1 MSTLSER
8 LSKIQ
13 VELKAPKNQYNNF
26 GKYKYRS
33 QEDILEAVKP
43 LLNGLVITLSDDVKI
58 IQERIYITTTATIT
72 DGKDSISVNAL
83 AREPLTQKGMSD
95 SQVTVS
101 TSSYA
106 RKTALNGLLCLDDTK
121 DTDSQDNTTVS
132 AMETIRK
139 LLKETK
145 TDEQEFLKYFKTN
158 AVSQLNYENQQKAIQ
173 MLEKKKG
180 VKK

>member
-1 MSTLSER
+1 MSVLSH
-8 LSKIQ
+8 IQ
-13 VELKAPKNQYNNF
+13 SELKAPKNQYNNF

-33 QEDILEAVKP
+33 CEDILEALKP
-43 LLNGLVITLSDDVKI
+43 LLKEHKSFITLSDDIVQVGDRFYIKATAKLSYEGG
-58 IQERIYITTTATIT
+58 QETAT
-72 DGKDSISVNAL
+72 AL

-95 SQVTVS
+95 PQVTGS
-101 TSSYA
+101 ASSYA
-106 RKTALNGLLCLDDTK
+106 RKFALSGLLALDDTT

-158 AVSQLNYENQQKAIQ
+158 AVSQLSYENQQKAIQ